1 MKFNS
6 TIMNGGVMVL
16 MTRNHPSEYFHQKTN
31 FSDHFLE
38 DHAGSFIESQLPF
51 LIARG
56 KRSSLVPF
64 KTCPFCNCT
73 LTDFENEFENA
84 EQRADRLKISKKL
97 QKHIGNHLLNFSL
110 LAFLEPD
117 EMDDNLGSDVMNVQD
132 SRSSMIS
139 SAQRSEHGSS
149 ETDDVELRTQERFQQ
164 VRVTMDVPELDSD
177 VNWESII
184 RNERSMPEL
193 PENDPKLE
201 TFVERLRA
209 IKGQGQSAITSLMST
224 DTHSPQRNLRDSE
237 GLLNDTQNIP
247 EELYDSLSEADS
259 QPSLLS
265 QPLPLQQPNATS
277 SHSATLST
285 PSLVPTSSTTSWAP
299 PAPLGNT
306 ATVHVQTISNLVI
319 GIDFGT
325 TFSGVAY
332 CPTLNDTPSGGNH
345 DAAKVAENIID
356 KTWPNP
362 NQQYLEKTPSIISY
376 KSEPPTWARASS
388 RLTIQMWSILNSD

>member
-1 MKFNS
+1 
-6 TIMNGGVMVL
+6 
-16 MTRNHPSEYFHQKTN
+16 
-31 FSDHFLE
+31 
-38 DHAGSFIESQLPF
+38 
-51 LIARG
+51 
-56 KRSSLVPF
+56 
-64 KTCPFCNCT
+64 
-73 LTDFENEFENA
+73 
-84 EQRADRLKISKKL
+84 
-97 QKHIGNHLLNFSL
+97 
-110 LAFLEPD
+110 
-117 EMDDNLGSDVMNVQD
+117 
-132 SRSSMIS
+132 
-139 SAQRSEHGSS
+139 
-149 ETDDVELRTQERFQQ
+149 
-164 VRVTMDVPELDSD
+164 
-177 VNWESII
+177 
-184 RNERSMPEL
+184 MPEL
-193 PENDPKLE
+193 PENDPNLV

-209 IKGQGQSAITSLMST
+209 IKGQGQGAITSLMST

-265 QPLPLQQPNATS
+265 QPLPLQRPNATS

-345 DAAKVAENIID
+345 DAAKVAENIIVI

-376 KSEPPTWARASS
+376 KSEPPTWGASVKPFDDTNVEHFKLGLESRAAQCYDGSDLIPAGGAWHPKYLS
-388 RLTIQMWSILNSD
+388 KYPVDFAADYLTCIQNFVQNDYLPRHYGIQFLRNQSMTYILTVPAIWSDGAKALTRQAAMRAGIPGADLILITEPEAAALFCVSTCVEANLDTGDRFLVCDAGGGTVVRNVFITI